1 MYFEPAKS
9 FFELFVASNTM
20 AARDVYIIECVRSP
34 LGRGKKSGC
43 LHGIRPVDL
52 LADTLAEVVKRSNID
67 GKYIEDVVTGCVMPY
82 GEQGGNI
89 GRLAAL
95 KAGFPVSVPG
105 VTLNRACG
113 SGQQAVHF
121 ISQAIASGDMDIGI
135 ASGLE
140 MMSVNKM
147 GGGDPK
153 VFARLMSD
161 FPYPLVGQV

>member
-1 MYFEPAKS
+1 MTS
-9 FFELFVASNTM
+9 
-20 AARDVYIIECVRSP
+20 RHVYIVECVRTP
-34 LGRGKKSGC
+34 LGRGKKTGV

-52 LADTLAEVVKRSNID
+52 LADTLSEVVKRGNIES
-67 GKYIEDVVTGCVMPY
+67 KYIEDVVTGCVMPY

-89 GRLAAL
+89 ARLAAL
-95 KAGFPVSVPG
+95 KAGFPVTVPG

-113 SGQQAVHF
+113 SSQQAVHF

-135 ASGLE
+135 ASGVE

-147 GGGDPK
+147 ARDPK
-153 VFARLMSD
+153 VMQILLSD